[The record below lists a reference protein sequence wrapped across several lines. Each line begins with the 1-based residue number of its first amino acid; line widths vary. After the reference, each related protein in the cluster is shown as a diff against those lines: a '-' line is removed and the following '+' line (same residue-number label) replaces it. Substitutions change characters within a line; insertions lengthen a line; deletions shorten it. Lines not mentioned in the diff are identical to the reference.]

1 MAYEQTAVSVD
12 KSQGAIRKLMI
23 THGAT
28 NIAFASASDPRME
41 GFQATVIFERPLIL
55 ESKPYGIRIAVPV
68 KERKNEK
75 LQDQENRR
83 VWRVLYHH
91 MKAIFEAG
99 DSGVI
104 DIREL
109 LLPFLVTKDGRTLG
123 QRVIQDML
131 KMLEAPQKAFLS

>member
-1 MAYEQTAVSVD
+1 MAYEHTIVSVD
-12 KSQGAIRKLMI
+12 KSQGAIRKLM
-23 THGAT
+23 TNHGAT
-28 NIAFASASDPRME
+28 NIAFASSVDPRME
-41 GFQATVIFERPLIL
+41 GFQATVIL
-55 ESKPYGIRIAVPV
+55 EGKPYGIRVAVPV
-68 KERKNEK
+68 RDKKNEK

-91 MKAIFEAG
+91 MKATFEAG

-123 QRVIQDML
+123 QRVIQDMP

>member
-1 MAYEQTAVSVD
+1 MTA
-12 KSQGAIRKLMI
+12 
-23 THGAT
+23 HGAT

-41 GFQATVIFERPLIL
+41 GFQATVVL
-55 ESKPYGIRIAVPV
+55 EGRPYGIRVAVPV
-68 KERKNEK
+68 KEKKNEK

-123 QRVIQDML
+123 QRVIQDMP
-131 KMLEAPQKAFLS
+131 KMLEAPQKAFMS